1 VQPLTGG
8 ADPDPYAAQASADS
22 GGQSDPGSLFGSGSA
37 GPFAFSLDGPAGWQ
51 IALSNAADVFAGAGD
66 AISFGLSAWF
76 RRKMAG
82 KDPRG
87 CSAYYKTGSWV
98 GVGLTTAYG
107 AAAGL
112 EKAGAAGAGKE
123 FSHWIPA
130 RLGGPRTVLNG
141 NYVSVAEHALSDP
154 SRYRFMPRVW
164 KEANPLSGAATR
176 QLNRVPNVLA
186 GTAIGAAWGS
196 VSKFLR
202 GACGN

>member
-1 VQPLTGG
+1 MSGTFGCGG
-8 ADPDPYAAQASADS
+8 WAGNC
-22 GGQSDPGSLFGSGSA
+22 GGSSDPWSENSGLGSDVQDPGRFVDDLEARQVVG
-37 GPFAFSLDGPAGWQ
+37 
-51 IALSNAADVFAGAGD
+51 NAADVVAGAGD
-66 AISFGLSAWF
+66 AISFGFSAWF

-87 CSAYYKTGSWV
+87 CSAYYETGSWI
-98 GVGLTTAYG
+98 GVGLSTAYG
-107 AAAGL
+107 GVVGL
-112 EKAGAAGAGKE
+112 EKAGVAGAGKE

-164 KEANPLSGAATR
+164 KEANPLPGAVAQ

-196 VSKFLR
+196 GSKFLA